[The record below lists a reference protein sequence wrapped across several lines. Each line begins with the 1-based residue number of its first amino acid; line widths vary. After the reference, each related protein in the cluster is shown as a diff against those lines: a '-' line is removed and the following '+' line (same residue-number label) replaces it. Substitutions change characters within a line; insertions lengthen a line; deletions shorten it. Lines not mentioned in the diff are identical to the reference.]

1 MHPPLEGPGRR
12 GRPVRLA
19 TVLLAAMV
27 ASGAAQERP
36 VRRIGIPALITAIAF
51 APDGA
56 TIVAWDP
63 AGWSR
68 WDAASGRQR
77 EREAVIAKACERA
90 AVLPRSED
98 GRVVAAQCRD
108 RLLFFEV
115 ATGRTL
121 GDRRLPEKQT
131 AAVYTASL
139 NGKTA
144 ALVMAGAT
152 DTIALGALAS
162 GTDTA
167 VTVGNEIEQLTLDAD
182 GARLTVGSWRG
193 VEIRDAPGGTLL
205 RRLEGQASHAMSA
218 DGRTVAVIGGPG
230 ARLFDGGTG
239 EALRSLEGRASHLR
253 FSPDGRLLV
262 GWTNQRVI
270 VWDAATGAQR
280 LVLTSDEFSGAA
292 VSPDGR
298 QLATLSLERRG
309 EGTSSVIAVWR
320 LP

>member
-1 MHPPLEGPGRR
+1 MHAQLDGDRIR
-12 GRPVRLA
+12 QHTRSVVAILVAVIA
-19 TVLLAAMV
+19 TSLV
-27 ASGAAQERP
+27 AQERP
-36 VRRIGIPALITAIAF
+36 VRRIQIPALITALAF

-56 TIVAWDP
+56 TLVAWDP

-90 AVLPRSED
+90 SVLPRSED

-121 GDRRLPEKQT
+121 GDRRLEEKQT

-139 NGKTA
+139 SGTA
-144 ALVMAGAT
+144 TALVMAGAT
-152 DTIALGALAS
+152 DTVHLGNLAG
-162 GTDTA
+162 GTGTA
-167 VTVGNEIEQLTLDAD
+167 VKVGSEIEQLTLDSD
-182 GARLTVGSWRG
+182 GSRLTVGSWRG
-193 VEIRDAPGGTLL
+193 VEIRDAPAGTL
-205 RRLEGQASHAMSA
+205 RRSLEGQASHAMTA
-218 DGRTVAVIGGPG
+218 DGRTVAVVGGPG
-230 ARLFDGGTG
+230 ARLFDGETG
-239 EALRSLEGRASHLR
+239 ERLRDLEGRVSYLR

-270 VWDAATGAQR
+270 VWDATTGAQR

-298 QLATLSLERRG
+298 QLATLSLQRRG
-309 EGTSSVIAVWR
+309 EGTSSMIAVWR

>member
-1 MHPPLEGPGRR
+1 MHAQLDGGRIR
-12 GRPVRLA
+12 QHTLSIV
-19 TVLLAAMV
+19 AMLV
-27 ASGAAQERP
+27 AVISTSFAAQERP
-36 VRRIGIPALITAIAF
+36 VRRMQIPALITALAF
-51 APDGA
+51 APDGE
-56 TIVAWDP
+56 TLVAWDP

-77 EREAVIAKACERA
+77 EREAVIAKACARA
-90 AVLPRSED
+90 SVLPRSDD

-121 GDRRLPEKQT
+121 GERRLEEKQT

-139 NGKTA
+139 NGKTT

-152 DTIALGALAS
+152 DTVHLGSLAS

-167 VTVGNEIEQLTLDAD
+167 VKVGTEIEQLTLDSD

-193 VEIRDAPGGTLL
+193 VEIRDAPGGTLR

-230 ARLFDGGTG
+230 ARLFDGETG
-239 EALRSLEGRASHLR
+239 EAIRTLEGRVSHVR
-253 FSPDGRLLV
+253 FSPDGRLLA

-292 VSPDGR
+292 ISPDGR

-309 EGTSSVIAVWR
+309 EGTSSLIAVWR